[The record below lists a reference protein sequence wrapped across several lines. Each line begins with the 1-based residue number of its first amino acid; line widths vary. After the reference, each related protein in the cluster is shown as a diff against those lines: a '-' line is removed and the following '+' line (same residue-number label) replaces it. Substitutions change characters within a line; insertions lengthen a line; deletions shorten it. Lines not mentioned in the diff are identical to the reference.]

1 MKGDFRVLGFVLG
14 CLHDDGLSREQIE
27 WAVRE
32 ILDGIE
38 KVKANP
44 ALLAEL
50 EGTLQKVGDARK
62 TPAQG

>member
-1 MKGDFRVLGFVLG
+1 MQGNFRILGFVLG
-14 CLHDDGLSREQIE
+14 CLHDDGFSREQID

-38 KVKANP
+38 KVKRDP

-50 EGTLQKVGDARK
+50 EGTLQKIGDARNA
-62 TPAQG
+62 PAQR